1 MQHHQPGC
9 VVFAAIISTALMV
22 TAPALA
28 GENKFVF
35 VPRADSPGN
44 DLLRLNNSSFED
56 CARRC
61 EAENDCNTFTYNQR
75 HGACFLKRSANR
87 ELAFYAFAI
96 TGLKLS
102 PSGLVT
108 APQSDTGSHFVIIPQ
123 TDSPGNDYFRITLF
137 TLEDCQRNCAADKE
151 CHAFSYNQARSVCHF
166 KRAAN
171 QWTKFYA
178 WAITGVRL
186 SSLQPKTATTAPVPA
201 PTTSKEKAEAS
212 EPPSAPAE
220 PQIPTPSEQTQP
232 PAYAAGSE
240 GKAILENNCGQC
252 HSLGASGESPLPQAP
267 PLREVYL
274 KYPIDQLE
282 QGFSEGMGSKHRDMP
297 QIQFSSDQVAAIL
310 NYLGSI
316 TGVDPATRARAAIP
330 GETPP

>member
-1 MQHHQPGC
+1 MKRDQPGR
-9 VVFAAIISTALMV
+9 VVFAAIISTALMLA
-22 TAPALA
+22 APAVA

-44 DLLRLNNSSFED
+44 DLLRVSNSSFED

-61 EAENDCNTFTYNQR
+61 GAESACNAFTYNQR
-75 HGACFLKRSANR
+75 NGVCFLKRFANR
-87 ELAFYAFAI
+87 EIAFYAFAV

-108 APQSDTGSHFVIIPQ
+108 APQGHTGSYFVMIPRA
-123 TDSPGNDYFRITLF
+123 DSPGNDYFRVTLF
-137 TLEDCQRNCAADKE
+137 TVQDCQHSCDADKE
-151 CHAFSYNQARSVCHF
+151 CNAFTYNQAQSVCF
-166 KRAAN
+166 LKRATS
-171 QWTKFYA
+171 QW
-178 WAITGVRL
+178 L
-186 SSLQPKTATTAPVPA
+186 SSWQPKTATTAPVPE

-220 PQIPTPSEQTQP
+220 PQIPMPSEQAQP

-240 GKAILENNCGQC
+240 GKAILENNCGRC

-282 QGFSEGMGSKHRDMP
+282 QGFAEGMGSKHRDMP
-297 QIQFSSDQVAAIL
+297 QIQFTPDQVTAIL

-316 TGVDPATRARAAIP
+316 TGVDPATRERFVIP
-330 GETPP
+330 GEMPP

>member
-1 MQHHQPGC
+1 MKRHQPGR
-9 VVFAAIISTALMV
+9 VVFAAIISLVV

-35 VPRADSPGN
+35 VPQTDSPGN
-44 DLLRLNNSSFED
+44 DVLRVNNSSFED

-61 EAENDCNTFTYNQR
+61 EAENECNTFTYNQR
-75 HGACFLKRSANR
+75 RGACFLKRSANS
-87 ELAFYAFAI
+87 ELAFYAFAT

-102 PSGLVT
+102 PSGLVS
-108 APQSDTGSHFVIIPQ
+108 APQSDTGSHFVIIPR
-123 TDSPGNDYFRITLF
+123 TDSPGNDYFRVTLF
-137 TLEDCQRNCAADKE
+137 TLEDCQRNCEADKE
-151 CHAFSYNQARSVCHF
+151 CQAFSYNQARSVCNF

-171 QWTKFYA
+171 EWIKFYP
-178 WAITGVRL
+178 WAITGIRL
-186 SSLQPKTATTAPVPA
+186 VPLQPKTATTAPVPA
-201 PTTSKEKAEAS
+201 PTTSKEKVDAA
-212 EPPSAPAE
+212 EPPSPPAE
-220 PQIPTPSEQTQP
+220 PKSPTPSEQAQS
-232 PAYAAGSE
+232 PAYAEVRE
-240 GKAILENNCGQC
+240 GKAILENNCGRC

-282 QGFSEGMGSKHRDMP
+282 QGFGEGMGSKHRDMP
-297 QIQFSSDQVAAIL
+297 QIPFSSDQVAAIL

-316 TGVDPATRARAAIP
+316 TGVDPATRARAVIP